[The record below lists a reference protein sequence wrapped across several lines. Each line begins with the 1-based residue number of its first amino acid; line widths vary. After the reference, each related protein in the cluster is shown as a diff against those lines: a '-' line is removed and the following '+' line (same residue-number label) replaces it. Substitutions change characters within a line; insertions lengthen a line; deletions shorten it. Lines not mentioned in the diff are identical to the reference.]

1 MVSLVVYDLP
11 EVARATSRLTSDTLS
26 SLAGADR
33 AALVLAVAKDDDL
46 RSFERRERTAKR
58 ASEAKNRDRTRYMG
72 SQDASASCLVSAH
85 DRIMGTHRR
94 GRPKISV
101 LRPFPVPPTT
111 PGTHRNAEERKGT
124 HAQTLLRRQCISL
137 VFDLEML
144 TQMAAHP
151 LDGLTDEW

>member
-1 MVSLVVYDLP
+1 MVYDPP
-11 EVARATSRLTSDTLS
+11 EVARARATSRLTSDTVS

-85 DRIMGTHRR
+85 DRIMGTHRMSAGHAR
-94 GRPKISV
+94 RLKELEV
-101 LRPFPVPPTT
+101 E
-111 PGTHRNAEERKGT
+111 NARLKK
-124 HAQTLLRRQCISL
+124 LLAEAGL
-137 VFDLEML
+137 DKAML
-144 TQMAAHP
+144 KELAE
-151 LDGLTDEW
+151 GKW